1 MKLPHDFDPGHTS
14 SFVHEEDVAS
24 ALEAGV
30 GLLSQYQAR
39 LAAQDTHGLL
49 VVLQALDVPG
59 KDGAPSSRSGAA

>member
-1 MKLPHDFDPGHTS
+1 M
-14 SFVHEEDVAS
+14 
-24 ALEAGV
+24 